1 MKKEKTHYKSKK
13 REIENL
19 AKMITNSV
27 DDLEV
32 IKIKKHLEYR
42 KSQDINIAVLDV
54 IEILTE
60 KKKPATFNAIK
71 KLSKVSEENLS
82 NSLAEILDEN
92 FGLQVR
98 ELGDD
103 LPEGENKEY
112 FLVRI

>member
-1 MKKEKTHYKSKK
+1 MKKEKTYYKSKK
-13 REIENL
+13 SEIENL

-32 IKIKKHLEYR
+32 IKVRKHLEYR
-42 KSQDINIAVLDV
+42 RQQDINIAVLDA

-82 NSLAEILDEN
+82 NSLAEILNEN
-92 FGLQVR
+92 FGLQVK

-103 LPEGENKEY
+103 LAEGEDKEY
-112 FLVRI
+112 FLVKI